1 MNQWQLWIT
10 FSSIGEHQLNW
21 WDCWVLISGN
31 QILFMCYCYCY
42 THAVVHPSFG
52 EHFSMLSLIWKTQSE
67 FDINHKMASQNCD
80 DTIFL
85 FGGFVISFCFIELI
99 RVGII
104 YSYFYFLFC
113 FQAQKHLPNIGIVCW
128 PRLCQEKML
137 SALQPRGFLFPFEKD
152 MHSKPLSGCNLHS
165 SRPNISLLA
174 CRYH

>member
-21 WDCWVLISGN
+21 WDYLVLISGN
-31 QILFMCYCYCY
+31 QILFMCYCYWY
-42 THAVVHPSFG
+42 RHAVVHPSFG

-80 DTIFL
+80 DTIF
-85 FGGFVISFCFIELI
+85 FVWWVRYLLLLHLTNQSWNYLVLLVFSFLLSGSETFAKYWH
-99 RVGII
+99 RV
-104 YSYFYFLFC
+104 L
-113 FQAQKHLPNIGIVCW
+113 AKIVS
-128 PRLCQEKML
+128 RENV